1 MKKVD
6 DSEILFED
14 RLIELTKGI
23 SSISFDG
30 RVGRNFRL
38 DKVSPLLDAILEN
51 NSDAKFDFYGC
62 GNLGYIDELDQY
74 GKNLIGLSAYSD
86 SLLDFSALYGL
97 PNLERLKV
105 TILGVP
111 DLEDISKFQL
121 AISNLDKLKSITIDL
136 SLLRGNDD
144 IVDLIKQCVKFPYD
158 DKEVVFLPGES
169 LAKKASAKSRVQ
181 AKARRAE

>member
-1 MKKVD
+1 MKKVN
-6 DSEILFED
+6 DSEFLFED

-30 RVGRNFRL
+30 LVDRNFHL

-51 NSDAKFDFYGC
+51 NSDVRFDFYGC
-62 GNLGYIDELDQY
+62 GNLGYIDELDLY

-86 SLLDFSALYGL
+86 SLLDFSALYGF

-105 TILGVP
+105 TIQGVP
-111 DLEDISKFQL
+111 NLEDISKFQL
-121 AISNLDKLKSITIDL
+121 AISNLDKLKTITIDL
-136 SLLRGNDD
+136 SLLRGRND

-158 DKEVVFLPGES
+158 DKEVVFIPGRS
-169 LAKKASAKSRVQ
+169 LAKKSAVKSRVL
-181 AKARRAE
+181 AKPQRAE